1 MAPSPSG
8 HGPGR
13 RLAAALGCLMVLVA
27 VLPAAACGVT
37 PAAPSAS
44 PPATGVAT
52 SADGAEPSVDATA
65 AGDQP
70 DPRVSARARVA
81 PAPAV
86 TIAAEGTCSWAFLD
100 RTTGTRYQSDNANV
114 TSYTESMVKAWLAA
128 DSLTRAANG
137 GWEPDDDLL
146 VPMIRDS
153 DDDAA
158 ETVYW
163 NNGGNASI
171 ERMIST
177 CQLQDTEIYDGCWS
191 KTLMSARDALS
202 LGQCIAD
209 GTAAGAGTG
218 WLLDEMR
225 QVRGEGRFG
234 IVDALNPDAAAA
246 LAMKNGWTL
255 HYDDGEWRVN
265 CLAIDADW
273 VLAVM
278 TRYPGDL
285 GLSYGS
291 QLCAEVTRQILG
303 PDAD

>member
-13 RLAAALGCLMVLVA
+13 RLAAVLACFMVVLVA
-27 VLPAAACGVT
+27 VFPASACGVT
-37 PAAPSAS
+37 PPASQSAAA
-44 PPATGVAT
+44 AGT
-52 SADGAEPSVDATA
+52 SADGAQPSVDATA
-65 AGDQP
+65 TGDQP
-70 DPRVSARARVA
+70 DPRVSVRARVA
-81 PAPAV
+81 PAPTV
-86 TIAAEGTCSWAFLD
+86 SIAAEGTLTWAFLD
-100 RTTGTRYQSDNANV
+100 RTTGTRYQSANADV
-114 TSYTESMVKAWLAA
+114 TSSTESMVKAWLAA

-137 GWEPDDDLL
+137 GWEPDYDLL

-177 CQLQDTEIYDGCWS
+177 CQLQDTEIYDGWWS
-191 KTLMSARDALS
+191 LTMMSARDAVG
-202 LGQCIAD
+202 LGECIAD
-209 GTAAGAGTG
+209 GTAAGAGTA

-225 QVRGEGRFG
+225 QVEGEGRFG
-234 IVDALNPDAAAA
+234 VVDALTPDGAAG
-246 LAMKNGWTL
+246 LAIKNGWTL
-255 HYDDGEWRVN
+255 HWDDDEWRVN
-265 CLAIDADW
+265 CLAIDNEW

-278 TRYPGDL
+278 TRYPGEL

-291 QLCAEVTRQILG
+291 QLCAEVARQILG